1 MKKDSKKYEDI
12 VEYEL
17 KALEDIKSKFFEANE
32 KQMKLLIKGSVL
44 GTALGIGSSTLFLS
58 LLHLIEGF
66 LVTEHWKTFTINL
79 VMSAISLIVIVLVIA
94 YFHYQIRLARDNVKM
109 SRESIDVIE
118 YAIKRHQYNLEQK
131 K

>member
-12 VEYEL
+12 FEYEL

-32 KQMKLLIKGSVL
+32 KQMKLLIKASVL
-44 GTALGIGSSTLFLS
+44 GTVLGVGSSTLFLS

-79 VMSAISLIVIVLVIA
+79 VMCAISLVIIVLVTV
-94 YFHYQIRLARDNVKM
+94 YLHYQIKLSRDNVKM

-118 YAIKRHQYNLEQK
+118 YAIKRHKYNLQQK

>member
-12 VEYEL
+12 FEYEL

-32 KQMKLLIKGSVL
+32 KQMKLLIKASVL
-44 GTALGIGSSTLFLS
+44 GTVLGVGSSTLFLS

-79 VMSAISLIVIVLVIA
+79 VMCAISLIIIVLVTV
-94 YFHYQIRLARDNVKM
+94 YLHYQIKLSRDNVKM

-118 YAIKRHQYNLEQK
+118 YAIKRHKYNLQQK